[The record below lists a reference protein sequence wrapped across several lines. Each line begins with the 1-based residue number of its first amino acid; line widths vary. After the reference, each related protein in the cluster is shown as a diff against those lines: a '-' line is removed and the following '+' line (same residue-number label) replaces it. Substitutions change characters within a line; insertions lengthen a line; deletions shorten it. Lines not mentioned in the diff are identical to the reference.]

1 MKLSLLLVLCC
12 CLLGLALGDS
22 LLVTMPPF
30 IRSRYSLRWRKTT
43 TTTTMAPPEA
53 TTAPALPAQEA
64 VTPSVPPRLAT
75 STANVDY
82 DYYGNG
88 ESDNTVHK

>member
-12 CLLGLALGDS
+12 CCLLGLVLGDS
-22 LLVTMPPF
+22 KVVTLPPF
-30 IRSRYSLRWRKTT
+30 IRSRYSLRWRKT

-64 VTPSVPPRLAT
+64 VTPSVSPRLAT

-88 ESDNTVHK
+88 ESENIVHK